1 MLIQEQLKSAIKEAM
16 LAKDKAVLQTL
27 RMMSA
32 AFKQIEID
40 QKIEITDE
48 VAINELV
55 RQIKQRQDAMRQ
67 YRQADREDLAQQEEA
82 EIAIIQRFLP
92 AQLSVEEMQAHVD
105 KVIADS
111 QMPLAIS
118 SMGALMGI
126 LKKDL
131 QGKADMAAVSAYLRQ
146 KLQAS

>member
-55 RQIKQRQDAMRQ
+55 RQIKQRQDAMQQ

>member
-55 RQIKQRQDAMRQ
+55 RQIKQRQDAMQQ
-67 YRQADREDLAQQEEA
+67 YRRADREDLAQQEEA